1 MTVLSMKKFFFRS
14 FSLVFI
20 VFTVQSCFVSK
31 NYERPSLK
39 EINNLYRTDQL
50 PADSISMASLSWKQL
65 FTDPYLSGYIE
76 EGLLNNLDVRIA
88 LQQIVAADALVKQ
101 GKAGYLP
108 SLTTRGTLTHLELAR
123 NSQFGS
129 FFSGALDQYEF
140 SGVLSWEADI
150 WGKIRSSKRA
160 AQANYLQQVA
170 SHQAIKTQL
179 ISQITVSYYQLLALD
194 EQAKITKETIE
205 NRTKSLETIRALKEA
220 GNVNQVAVDQ
230 TAAQLYNAQALLIDI
245 EKNIFWSENL
255 LSILLGKP
263 SQVIERGKLEE
274 QQLNPELS
282 LGFSAL
288 LLRNRPDVVAA
299 EYNLVNAFE
308 LTNVAE
314 SNFYPSFTF
323 SATSGFQ
330 SIVFDQWF
338 SSGSIFSTLVGG
350 IAQPIFNRRQI
361 RTQYEQTKA
370 QQQQSLL
377 NFEKTLL
384 IAGQEVSDALFE
396 FNAESRKSEFR
407 QKEVEALRKAEANS
421 EVLLNNGFG
430 TYLDLLT
437 ARQNALNAEL
447 NVVDNKLQQLQSIV
461 SLYRAL
467 GGGWQ

>member
-1 MTVLSMKKFFFRS
+1 MTGQSMKKRN
-14 FSLVFI
+14 LVGFI
-20 VFTVQSCFVSK
+20 LILLLFLQSCFVSK

-39 EINNLYRTDQL
+39 EIDNLYRTDNLQT
-50 PADSISMASLSWKQL
+50 DSISMGTLSWRQL
-65 FTDPYLSGYIE
+65 FTDAFLSEYIE
-76 EGLLNNLDVRIA
+76 EGLANNLDVRIA
-88 LQQIVAADALVKQ
+88 LQQIAAADALLKQ
-101 GKAGYLP
+101 GKAGNLP
-108 SLTTRGTLTHLELAR
+108 SLTTRATLTHLELAR

-140 SGVLSWEADI
+140 SGILSWEADI
-150 WGKIRSSKRA
+150 WGKIRSTKRA
-160 AQANYLQQVA
+160 TQASYLQQVA
-170 SHQAIKTQL
+170 AHKAIKTQL
-179 ISQITVSYYQLLALD
+179 IAQITSTYYQLVALD
-194 EQAKITKETIE
+194 EQAKITSQTIE
-205 NRTKSLETIRALKEA
+205 NRKKSLETIKALKDA

-245 EKNIFWSENL
+245 EKNIYWSENV

-263 SQVIERGKLEE
+263 AQAIARGNLEE
-274 QQLNPELS
+274 QQLNPDLR
-282 LGFSAL
+282 LGFPAL
-288 LLRNRPDVVAA
+288 LLRNRPDVIAA

-361 RTQYEQTKA
+361 KTQYAQAKA
-370 QQQQSLL
+370 QQEQSLL

-384 IAGQEVSDALFE
+384 TAGKEVSDALFE
-396 FNAESRKSEFR
+396 FDAESRKFEFR
-407 QKEVEALRKAEANS
+407 QKEVEALRKAEVNS
-421 EVLLNNGFG
+421 EELLNNGYA

-447 NVVDNKLQQLQSIV
+447 NVVENKLQQLQAVV

>member
-1 MTVLSMKKFFFRS
+1 MTGQSMKKRNLVGFMLILLL
-14 FSLVFI
+14 SL
-20 VFTVQSCFVSK
+20 QSCFVSK
-31 NYERPSLK
+31 NYERPNLK
-39 EINNLYRTDQL
+39 ELDNLYRTDNL
-50 PADSISMASLSWKQL
+50 PLDSISMGNLSWRQL
-65 FTDPYLSGYIE
+65 FTDAYLAEYIE
-76 EGLLNNLDVRIA
+76 EGLVNNLDVRIA
-88 LQQIVAADALVKQ
+88 LQQIAAADALLKQ

-108 SLTTRGTLTHLELAR
+108 SLTTRATLTHLELAR

-140 SGVLSWEADI
+140 SGILSWEADI
-150 WGKIRSSKRA
+150 WGKIRSTKRA
-160 AQANYLQQVA
+160 TQASYLQQVA
-170 SHQAIKTQL
+170 AHKAIKTQL
-179 ISQITVSYYQLLALD
+179 IAQITATYYQLVALD
-194 EQAKITKETIE
+194 EQAKITAQTIE
-205 NRTKSLETIRALKEA
+205 NRKKSLETIKALKDA

-230 TAAQLYNAQALLIDI
+230 TAAQLYSAQALLIDI
-245 EKNIFWSENL
+245 EKNIFWSENV

-263 SQVIERGKLEE
+263 GQAITRGNLEG
-274 QQLNPELS
+274 QQLDPDLR
-282 LGFSAL
+282 LGFPAL
-288 LLRNRPDVVAA
+288 LLRNRPDVIAA

-361 RTQYEQTKA
+361 KTQYEQAKA
-370 QQQQSLL
+370 QQEQSLL

-384 IAGQEVSDALFE
+384 TAGKEVSDALFE
-396 FNAESRKSEFR
+396 FDAESRKFEFR
-407 QKEVEALRKAEANS
+407 RKEVEALRKAEANS
-421 EVLLNNGFG
+421 EELLNNGYA

-447 NVVDNKLQQLQSIV
+447 NVVENKLQQLQAVV